1 MHYMKINWTTVGKR
15 TLLPFAILLAFLPL
29 LDPMNIF
36 SDLRLRSFDTF
47 QQMYPREK
55 MQDDPVVLVDIDDE
69 SLSRYGQWP
78 WPRNLVAELVNQTY
92 YSLATGFDIVFA
104 EPDRTGSS
112 QLKRTYESNPSMINA
127 LESVPDHDEIFSDAI
142 ENHGTV
148 VLGLAPNNNGVSEFN
163 QMKSGL
169 VVQGDDPKQFLNRY
183 MGVESNIEILEN
195 VSSGLGSMSIGNNDS
210 IVRTIPTF
218 ELIGDQL
225 LPSFP
230 LEVLRVAVG
239 ANTYQIKSSNASSEQ
254 AFGEATGIN
263 HVKLGNLVMPTNPDG
278 SLWIYSTKTDNMNI
292 IPAWQILDGT
302 VDPEYFD
309 GKITVVGTSASGL
322 FDLRSS
328 ALEKNIPGVTIVAQF
343 IQQIVSGTFL
353 QRPDWLGGLELIS
366 GLLLSIIITL
376 AIQRFGPIG
385 GLVIFLTGVGSIFVG
400 SYYLFMDQRFL
411 VDPISPTVICLIA
424 YLVITFFNFL
434 FTELERSKVRT
445 AFSQYLAPAMVDR
458 LAESSE
464 SLVLGGETKEMTML
478 FSDIRGFTG
487 ISEQYKDDPE
497 GLTQLINKLLS
508 VLSDEIL
515 LTEGTI
521 DKYMG
526 DCIMAFWN
534 APTDQPQHASLAVKA
549 AMEMGRAMQK
559 LNEEL
564 AAEGKK
570 TMAVGIGIN
579 TGDCV
584 VGNMGSTQR
593 FDYTVLGDTV
603 NLASR
608 LEGQSGEYGFQIIAG
623 ADTVKSLSGYEVF
636 ELDLLAVK
644 GKTEPVTIYTV
655 FEGDESDI
663 EDAEAFRAAH
673 QEFLKAYR
681 GQDWDAAMRH
691 IEKYQK
697 EVPSF
702 NYYYELFSA
711 RIKSLQKN
719 PPGSEWT
726 GVFVALSK

>member
-1 MHYMKINWTTVGKR
+1 MKINWTTFGKR

-608 LEGQSGEYGFQIIAG
+608 LEGQSGEYGFQVIAG

-681 GQDWDAAMRH
+681 GQDWDTAMRH

-719 PPGSEWT
+719 PPGPEWT

>member
-1 MHYMKINWTTVGKR
+1 MKINWTTIGKR
-15 TLLPFAILLAFLPL
+15 TLLPFAVLLAFLPL

-47 QQMYPREK
+47 QQLYPREK
-55 MQDDPVVLVDIDDE
+55 MQDDPVVLIDIDDE
-69 SLSRYGQWP
+69 SLNRYGQWP

-112 QLKRTYESNPSMINA
+112 QLKRTYQSNPSMISA
-127 LESVPDHDEIFSDAI
+127 LESVQDHDEIFSRSI
-142 ENHGTV
+142 EDHGTV

-169 VVQGDDPKQFLNRY
+169 VLQGDDPKQFLNQY
-183 MGVESNIEILEN
+183 SGVESNIEILEN

-278 SLWIYSTKTDNMNI
+278 SLWIYSTETDNMNI

-302 VDPEYFD
+302 IDPEFFD

-353 QRPDWLGGLELIS
+353 QRPDWVGGLELIS
-366 GLLLSIIITL
+366 GLLLSIVITL

-385 GLVIFLTGVGSIFVG
+385 GLVIFLTGVGSIYIG

-534 APTDQPQHASLAVKA
+534 APTDQPEHASLAVKA

-623 ADTVKSLSGYEVF
+623 ADTVKSLSGYEIF

-644 GKTEPVTIYTV
+644 GKTEPVTIFTI
-655 FEGDESDI
+655 FEDAQSDI
-663 EDAEAFRAAH
+663 DDADVFRAAH

-681 GQDWDAAMRH
+681 AQDWDAAMKH
-691 IEKYQK
+691 INRYQK

-702 NYYYELFSA
+702 NHYYDLFAA

-719 PPGSEWT
+719 PPGSDWT

>member
-78 WPRNLVAELVNQTY
+78 WPRNLVSELVNQTY

-112 QLKRTYESNPSMINA
+112 QLKRTYQSNPSMINA

-163 QMKSGL
+163 QLKSGL

-183 MGVESNIEILEN
+183 IGVESNIEILEN

-278 SLWIYSTKTDNMNI
+278 SLWIYSTKTENMNI

-411 VDPISPTVICLIA
+411 VDPISPTVICLIS

-663 EDAEAFRAAH
+663 EDAESFRAAH
-673 QEFLKAYR
+673 QEFLQAYR
-681 GQDWDAAMRH
+681 GQDWDTAMRH

-719 PPGSEWT
+719 PPGPEWT

>member
-1 MHYMKINWTTVGKR
+1 MKINWTTVGKR

-78 WPRNLVAELVNQTY
+78 WPRNLVSELVNQTY

-112 QLKRTYESNPSMINA
+112 QLKRTYQSNPSMINA

-163 QMKSGL
+163 QLKSGL

-183 MGVESNIEILEN
+183 IGVESNIEILEN

-230 LEVLRVAVG
+230 LEVLRVVVG

-278 SLWIYSTKTDNMNI
+278 SLWIYSTKTENMNI

-411 VDPISPTVICLIA
+411 VDPISPTVICLIS

-663 EDAEAFRAAH
+663 EDAESFRAAH
-673 QEFLKAYR
+673 QEFLQAYR
-681 GQDWDAAMRH
+681 GQDWDTAMRH

-719 PPGSEWT
+719 PPGPEWT

>member
-1 MHYMKINWTTVGKR
+1 MKINWTTIGKR
-15 TLLPFAILLAFLPL
+15 TLLPFAVLLAFLPL

-47 QQMYPREK
+47 QQLYPREK
-55 MQDDPVVLVDIDDE
+55 MQDDPVVLIDIDDE
-69 SLSRYGQWP
+69 SLNRYGQWP

-112 QLKRTYESNPSMINA
+112 QLKRTYQSNPSMISA
-127 LESVPDHDEIFSDAI
+127 LESVQDHDEIFSRSI
-142 ENHGTV
+142 EDHGTV

-169 VVQGDDPKQFLNRY
+169 VLQGDDPKQFLNQY
-183 MGVESNIEILEN
+183 SGVESNIEILEN

-278 SLWIYSTKTDNMNI
+278 SLWIYSTETDNMNI
-292 IPAWQILDGT
+292 IPAWQVLDGAI
-302 VDPEYFD
+302 DPEFFD

-353 QRPDWLGGLELIS
+353 QRPDWVGGLELIS
-366 GLLLSIIITL
+366 GLLLSIVITL

-385 GLVIFLTGVGSIFVG
+385 GLVIFLTGVGSIYIG

-534 APTDQPQHASLAVKA
+534 APTDQPEHASLAVKA

-623 ADTVKSLSGYEVF
+623 ADTVKSLSGYEIF

-644 GKTEPVTIYTV
+644 GKTEPVTIFTI
-655 FEGDESDI
+655 FEDAQSDI
-663 EDAEAFRAAH
+663 DDADVFRAAH

-681 GQDWDAAMRH
+681 AQDWDAAMKH
-691 IEKYQK
+691 INRYQK

-702 NYYYELFSA
+702 NHYYDLFAA

-719 PPGSEWT
+719 PPGSDWT

>member
-1 MHYMKINWTTVGKR
+1 MKINWTTFGKR

-343 IQQIVSGTFL
+343 IQQIVSDTFL

-681 GQDWDAAMRH
+681 GQDWDTAMRH

-719 PPGSEWT
+719 PPGPEWT

>member
-1 MHYMKINWTTVGKR
+1 MKINWTTFGKR

-366 GLLLSIIITL
+366 GLVLSIIITL

-608 LEGQSGEYGFQIIAG
+608 LEGQSGEYGFQVIAG

-673 QEFLKAYR
+673 QEFLQAYR
-681 GQDWDAAMRH
+681 GQDWDTAMRH

-719 PPGSEWT
+719 PPGPEWT

>member
-1 MHYMKINWTTVGKR
+1 MKINWTTVGKR

-78 WPRNLVAELVNQTY
+78 WPRNLVSELVNQTY

-112 QLKRTYESNPSMINA
+112 QLKRTYQSNPSMINA

-163 QMKSGL
+163 QLKSGL

-183 MGVESNIEILEN
+183 IGVESNIEILEN

-278 SLWIYSTKTDNMNI
+278 SLWIYSTKTENMNI

-411 VDPISPTVICLIA
+411 VDPISPTVICLIS

-663 EDAEAFRAAH
+663 EDAESFRAAH
-673 QEFLKAYR
+673 QEFLQAYR
-681 GQDWDAAMRH
+681 GQDWDTAMRH

-719 PPGSEWT
+719 PPGPEWT

>member
-1 MHYMKINWTTVGKR
+1 LHYMKINWTTVGKR

-78 WPRNLVAELVNQTY
+78 WPRNLVSELVNQTY

-112 QLKRTYESNPSMINA
+112 QLKRTYQSNPSMINA

-163 QMKSGL
+163 QLKSGL

-183 MGVESNIEILEN
+183 IGVESNIEILEN

-278 SLWIYSTKTDNMNI
+278 SLWIYSTKTENMNI

-411 VDPISPTVICLIA
+411 VDPISPTVICLIS

-663 EDAEAFRAAH
+663 EDAESFRAAH
-673 QEFLKAYR
+673 QEFLQAYR
-681 GQDWDAAMRH
+681 GQDWDTAMRH

-719 PPGSEWT
+719 PPGPEWT

>member
-1 MHYMKINWTTVGKR
+1 MKINWTTVGKR

-112 QLKRTYESNPSMINA
+112 QLKRTYQSNPSMINA
-127 LESVPDHDEIFSDAI
+127 LESVPDHDEILSDAI

-309 GKITVVGTSASGL
+309 GKITVVCTSASGL

-655 FEGDESDI
+655 FEGGESDI

-673 QEFLKAYR
+673 QEFLQAYR

-711 RIKSLQKN
+711 RIKTLQKN
-719 PPGSEWT
+719 PPGPEWT

>member
-15 TLLPFAILLAFLPL
+15 TLLPFAILLGFLPL
-29 LDPMNIF
+29 LDPMSIF

-78 WPRNLVAELVNQTY
+78 WPRNLVSELVNQTY

-112 QLKRTYESNPSMINA
+112 QLKRTYQSNPSMINA

-278 SLWIYSTKTDNMNI
+278 SLWIYSTKTENMNI

-353 QRPDWLGGLELIS
+353 QRPDWLSGLELIS

-385 GLVIFLTGVGSIFVG
+385 GLVIFLTGVGSIVVG
-400 SYYLFMDQRFL
+400 SYYLFMDQSFL

-623 ADTVKSLSGYEVF
+623 ANTVKSLSGYEVF

-673 QEFLKAYR
+673 QEFLQAYR

-719 PPGSEWT
+719 PPGPEWT

>member
-1 MHYMKINWTTVGKR
+1 MKINWTTFGKR

-112 QLKRTYESNPSMINA
+112 QLKRTYQSNPSMINA
-127 LESVPDHDEIFSDAI
+127 LESVLDHDEILSDAI

-263 HVKLGNLVMPTNPDG
+263 HVKLGNLVMPTNPNG

-534 APTDQPQHASLAVKA
+534 APTDQPEHASLAVKA

-623 ADTVKSLSGYEVF
+623 ADTVKSLSGYEIF

-644 GKTEPVTIYTV
+644 GKTEPVTIFTI
-655 FEGDESDI
+655 FEDAQSDI
-663 EDAEAFRAAH
+663 DDADVFRAAH

-681 GQDWDAAMRH
+681 AQDWDAAMKH
-691 IEKYQK
+691 INRYQK

-702 NYYYELFSA
+702 NHYYDLFAA

-719 PPGSEWT
+719 PPGSDWT

>member
-1 MHYMKINWTTVGKR
+1 MKINWTTFGKR

-55 MQDDPVVLVDIDDE
+55 MQDDPLVLVDIDDE

-681 GQDWDAAMRH
+681 GQDWDTAMRH

-719 PPGSEWT
+719 PPGPEWT

>member
-78 WPRNLVAELVNQTY
+78 WPRNLVSELVNQTY

-112 QLKRTYESNPSMINA
+112 QLKRTYQSNPSMINA

-163 QMKSGL
+163 QLKSGL

-278 SLWIYSTKTDNMNI
+278 SLWVYSTKTENMNI
-292 IPAWQILDGT
+292 IPAWQILDGM

-663 EDAEAFRAAH
+663 EDAESFRAAH
-673 QEFLKAYR
+673 QEFLQAYR
-681 GQDWDAAMRH
+681 GQDWDTAMRH

-719 PPGSEWT
+719 PPGPEWT

>member
-1 MHYMKINWTTVGKR
+1 MKINWTTVGKR

-78 WPRNLVAELVNQTY
+78 WPRNLVSELVNQTY

-112 QLKRTYESNPSMINA
+112 QLKRTYQSNPSMINA

-163 QMKSGL
+163 QLKSGL

-278 SLWIYSTKTDNMNI
+278 SLWIYSTKTENMNI

-464 SLVLGGETKEMTML
+464 SLVLGGETREMTML

-673 QEFLKAYR
+673 QEFLQAYR
-681 GQDWDAAMRH
+681 GQDWDTAMRH

-719 PPGSEWT
+719 PPGPEWT

>member
-1 MHYMKINWTTVGKR
+1 MKINWTTFGKR
-15 TLLPFAILLAFLPL
+15 TLLPFAILLGFLPL
-29 LDPMNIF
+29 LDPMSIF

-112 QLKRTYESNPSMINA
+112 QLKRTYQSNPSMINA
-127 LESVPDHDEIFSDAI
+127 LESVLDHDEILSDAI

-681 GQDWDAAMRH
+681 GQDWDTAMRH

-719 PPGSEWT
+719 PPGPEWT

>member
-78 WPRNLVAELVNQTY
+78 WPRNLVSELVNQTY

-112 QLKRTYESNPSMINA
+112 QLKRTYQSNPSMINA

-163 QMKSGL
+163 QLKSGL

-655 FEGDESDI
+655 FESGESDI
-663 EDAEAFRAAH
+663 EDAESFRAAH
-673 QEFLKAYR
+673 QEFLQAYR
-681 GQDWDAAMRH
+681 GQDWDTAMRH

-719 PPGSEWT
+719 PPGPEWT

>member
-1 MHYMKINWTTVGKR
+1 MKINWTTIGKR

-47 QQMYPREK
+47 QQLYPREK
-55 MQDDPVVLVDIDDE
+55 MQDDPVVLIDIDDE
-69 SLSRYGQWP
+69 SLNRYGQWP

-112 QLKRTYESNPSMINA
+112 QLKRTYQSNPSMISA
-127 LESVPDHDEIFSDAI
+127 LESVQDHDEIFSRSI
-142 ENHGTV
+142 EDHGTV
-148 VLGLAPNNNGVSEFN
+148 ILGLAPNNNGVSEFN

-169 VVQGDDPKQFLNRY
+169 VLQGDDPKQFLNQY
-183 MGVESNIEILEN
+183 TGVESNIEILEN

-278 SLWIYSTKTDNMNI
+278 SLWIYSTETDNMNI
-292 IPAWQILDGT
+292 IPAWQILDGAI
-302 VDPEYFD
+302 DPEFFD

-353 QRPDWLGGLELIS
+353 QRPDWVGGLELIS
-366 GLLLSIIITL
+366 GLLLSIVITL

-385 GLVIFLTGVGSIFVG
+385 GLVIFLMGIGSIYIG

-534 APTDQPQHASLAVKA
+534 APTDQPEHASLAVKA

-623 ADTVKSLSGYEVF
+623 ADTVKSLSGYEIF

-655 FEGDESDI
+655 FEDGESDI
-663 EDAEAFRAAH
+663 EDAEAFRVAH
-673 QEFLKAYR
+673 QEFLQAYR
-681 GQDWDAAMRH
+681 GQDWDTAMKH
-691 IEKYQK
+691 INRYQK

-702 NYYYELFSA
+702 NHYYDLFAA

-719 PPGSEWT
+719 PPGSDWT

>member
-1 MHYMKINWTTVGKR
+1 MKINWTTIGKR
-15 TLLPFAILLAFLPL
+15 TLLPFAVLLAFLPL

-47 QQMYPREK
+47 QQLYPREK
-55 MQDDPVVLVDIDDE
+55 MQDDPVVLIDIDDE
-69 SLSRYGQWP
+69 SLNRYGQWP

-112 QLKRTYESNPSMINA
+112 QLKRTYQSNPSMISA
-127 LESVPDHDEIFSDAI
+127 LESVQDHDEIFSRSI
-142 ENHGTV
+142 EDHGTV

-169 VVQGDDPKQFLNRY
+169 VLQGDDPKQFLNQY
-183 MGVESNIEILEN
+183 SGVESNIEILEN

-278 SLWIYSTKTDNMNI
+278 SLWIYSTETDNMNI
-292 IPAWQILDGT
+292 IPAWQVLDGAI
-302 VDPEYFD
+302 DPEFFD

-353 QRPDWLGGLELIS
+353 QRPDWVGGLELIS
-366 GLLLSIIITL
+366 GLLLSIVITL

-385 GLVIFLTGVGSIFVG
+385 GLVIFLTGVGSIYIG

-623 ADTVKSLSGYEVF
+623 ADTVKSLSGYEIF

-644 GKTEPVTIYTV
+644 GKTEPVTIFTI
-655 FEGDESDI
+655 FEDAQSDI
-663 EDAEAFRAAH
+663 DDADVFRAAH

-681 GQDWDAAMRH
+681 AQDWDAAMKH
-691 IEKYQK
+691 INRYQK

-702 NYYYELFSA
+702 NHYYELFAA

-719 PPGSEWT
+719 PPGSDWT

>member
-1 MHYMKINWTTVGKR
+1 MKINWTTFGKR

-55 MQDDPVVLVDIDDE
+55 MQDDPLVLVDIDDE

-366 GLLLSIIITL
+366 GLVLSIIITL

-681 GQDWDAAMRH
+681 GQDWDTAMRH

-719 PPGSEWT
+719 PPGPEWT

>member
-1 MHYMKINWTTVGKR
+1 MKINWTTFGKR

-112 QLKRTYESNPSMINA
+112 QLKRTYQSNPSMINA
-127 LESVPDHDEIFSDAI
+127 LESVLDHDEILSDAI

-464 SLVLGGETKEMTML
+464 SSVLGGETKEMTML

-681 GQDWDAAMRH
+681 GQDWDTAMRH

-719 PPGSEWT
+719 PPGPEWT

>member
-1 MHYMKINWTTVGKR
+1 MKINWTTFGKR

-366 GLLLSIIITL
+366 GLVLSIIITL

-608 LEGQSGEYGFQIIAG
+608 LEGQSGEYGFQVIAG

-719 PPGSEWT
+719 PPGPEWT

>member
-1 MHYMKINWTTVGKR
+1 MKINWTTFGKR

-112 QLKRTYESNPSMINA
+112 QLKRTYQSNPSMINA

-376 AIQRFGPIG
+376 TIQRFGPIG

-515 LTEGTI
+515 LTKGTI

-655 FEGDESDI
+655 FEGGESDI

-681 GQDWDAAMRH
+681 GQDWNAAMRH

-719 PPGSEWT
+719 PPGPEWT

>member
-1 MHYMKINWTTVGKR
+1 MHYMKINWTTFGKR

-112 QLKRTYESNPSMINA
+112 QLKRTYQSNPSMINA
-127 LESVPDHDEIFSDAI
+127 LESVLDHDEILSDAI

-681 GQDWDAAMRH
+681 GQDWDTAMRH

-719 PPGSEWT
+719 PPGPEWT

>member
-1 MHYMKINWTTVGKR
+1 MKINWTTFGKR

-673 QEFLKAYR
+673 QEFLQAYR
-681 GQDWDAAMRH
+681 GKDWDAAMRH

-719 PPGSEWT
+719 PPGPEWT

>member
-1 MHYMKINWTTVGKR
+1 MKINWTTFGKR

-366 GLLLSIIITL
+366 GLVLSIIITL

-608 LEGQSGEYGFQIIAG
+608 LEGQSGEYGFQVIAG

-681 GQDWDAAMRH
+681 GQDWDTAMRH

-719 PPGSEWT
+719 PPGPEWT

>member
-1 MHYMKINWTTVGKR
+1 M
-15 TLLPFAILLAFLPL
+15 PFAILLAFLPL

-681 GQDWDAAMRH
+681 GQDWDTAMRH

-711 RIKSLQKN
+711 RIKTLQKN
-719 PPGSEWT
+719 PPGPEWT

>member
-1 MHYMKINWTTVGKR
+1 MKINWTTFGKR

-55 MQDDPVVLVDIDDE
+55 MQDDPVVLVDIDDG

-112 QLKRTYESNPSMINA
+112 QLKRTYQSNPSMINA
-127 LESVPDHDEIFSDAI
+127 LESVLDHDEILSDAI

-163 QMKSGL
+163 QLKSGL

-681 GQDWDAAMRH
+681 GQDWDTAMRH

-719 PPGSEWT
+719 PPGPEWT

>member
-1 MHYMKINWTTVGKR
+1 MKINWTTFGKR

-112 QLKRTYESNPSMINA
+112 QLKRTYQSNPSMINA

-343 IQQIVSGTFL
+343 IQQIVSDTFL

-655 FEGDESDI
+655 FEGGESDI

-673 QEFLKAYR
+673 QEFLQAYR
-681 GQDWDAAMRH
+681 GQDWDTAMRH

-719 PPGSEWT
+719 PPGPEWT

>member
-1 MHYMKINWTTVGKR
+1 MKINWTTFGKR

-112 QLKRTYESNPSMINA
+112 QLKRTYQSNPSMINA
-127 LESVPDHDEIFSDAI
+127 LESVLDHDEILSDAI

-681 GQDWDAAMRH
+681 GQDWDTAMRH

-719 PPGSEWT
+719 PPGPEWT

>member
-1 MHYMKINWTTVGKR
+1 MKINWTTVGKR

-78 WPRNLVAELVNQTY
+78 WPRNLVSELVNQTY

-112 QLKRTYESNPSMINA
+112 QLKRTYQSNPSMINA

-163 QMKSGL
+163 QLKSGL

-230 LEVLRVAVG
+230 LEVLRVAVS

-278 SLWIYSTKTDNMNI
+278 SLWIYSTKTENMNI

-663 EDAEAFRAAH
+663 EDAESFRAAH
-673 QEFLKAYR
+673 QEFLQAYR
-681 GQDWDAAMRH
+681 GQDWDTALRH

-719 PPGSEWT
+719 PPGPEWT

>member
-1 MHYMKINWTTVGKR
+1 MKINWTTFGKR

-55 MQDDPVVLVDIDDE
+55 MQDDPLVLVDIDDE

-366 GLLLSIIITL
+366 GLVLSIIITL

-608 LEGQSGEYGFQIIAG
+608 LEGQSGEYGFQVIAG

-681 GQDWDAAMRH
+681 GQDWDTAMRH

-719 PPGSEWT
+719 PPGPEWT

>member
-1 MHYMKINWTTVGKR
+1 MKINWTTIGKR
-15 TLLPFAILLAFLPL
+15 TLLPFAVLLAFLPL

-47 QQMYPREK
+47 QQLYPREK
-55 MQDDPVVLVDIDDE
+55 MQDDPVVLIDIDDE
-69 SLSRYGQWP
+69 SLNRYGQWP

-92 YSLATGFDIVFA
+92 YSLTTGFDIVFA

-112 QLKRTYESNPSMINA
+112 QLKRTYQSNPSMISA
-127 LESVPDHDEIFSDAI
+127 LESVQDHDEIFSRSI
-142 ENHGTV
+142 EDHGTV

-169 VVQGDDPKQFLNRY
+169 VLQGDDPKQFLNQY
-183 MGVESNIEILEN
+183 SGVESNIEILEN

-278 SLWIYSTKTDNMNI
+278 SLWIYSTETDNMNI
-292 IPAWQILDGT
+292 IPAWQILDG
-302 VDPEYFD
+302 VIDPEFFD

-353 QRPDWLGGLELIS
+353 QRPDWVGGLELIS
-366 GLLLSIIITL
+366 GLLLSIVITL

-385 GLVIFLTGVGSIFVG
+385 GLVIFLTGVGSIYIG

-608 LEGQSGEYGFQIIAG
+608 LEGQSGEYGFQVIAG

-681 GQDWDAAMRH
+681 GQDWDTAMRH

-719 PPGSEWT
+719 PPGPEWT

>member
-1 MHYMKINWTTVGKR
+1 MKINWTTVGKR
-15 TLLPFAILLAFLPL
+15 TLLPFAILLGFLPL
-29 LDPMNIF
+29 LDPMSIF

-78 WPRNLVAELVNQTY
+78 WPRNLVSELVNQTY

-112 QLKRTYESNPSMINA
+112 QLKRTYQSNPSMINA

-278 SLWIYSTKTDNMNI
+278 SLWIYSTKTENMNI

-353 QRPDWLGGLELIS
+353 QRPDWLSGLELIS

-385 GLVIFLTGVGSIFVG
+385 GLVIFLTGVGSIVVG
-400 SYYLFMDQRFL
+400 SYYLFMDQSFL

-623 ADTVKSLSGYEVF
+623 ANTVKSLSGYEVF

-673 QEFLKAYR
+673 QEFLQAYR

-719 PPGSEWT
+719 PPGPEWT